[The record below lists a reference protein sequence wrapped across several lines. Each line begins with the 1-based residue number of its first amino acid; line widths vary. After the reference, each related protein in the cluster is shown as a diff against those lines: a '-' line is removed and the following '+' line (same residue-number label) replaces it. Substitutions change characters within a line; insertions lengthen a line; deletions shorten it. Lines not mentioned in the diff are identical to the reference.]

1 MNVADSERSANVLK
15 EEKEGERK
23 AFEVPKKSNR
33 VYISKTRRDFHREY
47 QMSIYTVYANIFEPF
62 FIVYKGL

>member
-33 VYISKTRRDFHREY
+33 VYISKTGET
-47 QMSIYTVYANIFEPF
+47 STENI
-62 FIVYKGL
+62 K